1 LPDPQHENLIAISF
15 RGKRCHK
22 YIGKK
27 AKGRHHHVE
36 SGKSEDD
43 STARGAAVFFPHLA
57 AGKNS
62 DYKKYEYN
70 LKN

>member
-1 LPDPQHENLIAISF
+1 MFEFF

-27 AKGRHHHVE
+27 TKGRHHRVQE
-36 SGKSEDD
+36 GKSKKD
-43 STARGAAVFFPHLA
+43 SAARGAAVFFPHLA
-57 AGKNS
+57 AGKT

-70 LKN
+70 LNH